1 MAKIVTTEHNIVS
14 VSPWLGW
21 GRVVAF
27 GAVAGLAV
35 WVFTALIARYIIE
48 PLACGEALNS
58 DICLAATPI
67 AGNIATILIAPLAI
81 IAMVRLGMVRPII
94 IALATAAL
102 LWPLAA
108 WAEGLAWFEA
118 IAWFVAL
125 YALSYGLFAWIVRS
139 TLLWVAI
146 VVSLAIV
153 LIIRLT
159 VFL

>member
-1 MAKIVTTEHNIVS
+1 MAKIVTTEYNTVNT
-14 VSPWLGW
+14 SPWLGW

-48 PLACGEALNS
+48 PLACGQAINA
-58 DICLAATPI
+58 DVCLAATPI
-67 AGNIATILIAPLAI
+67 AGNIATILITPLAI
-81 IAMVRLGMVRPII
+81 VGMVRLGVIRPII

-108 WAEGLAWFEA
+108 WAEGLFWLEA

-125 YALSYGLFAWIVRS
+125 YALAYGLFAWIVRS

-146 VVSLAIV
+146 VLSLVAV
-153 LIIRLT
+153 LAIRLT
-159 VFL
+159 IFL